1 MRIRWASLV
10 KRTNAAGSI
19 AARLRVVSKCAFTRA
34 RNKKEGI
41 QVNPERPPHILPP
54 AGLSPPFQPVPFT
67 TNEPQSYVFGGRN
80 HPLHSNSQKLLRTKY
95 TENME
100 IQNIKLLES
109 VDTGYSGTNF
119 ERPAMQELL
128 ELVKSYQINC
138 IIVKDFSR
146 FGRNMIQTGYVRP
159 DRTKVE
165 VEKKNEKQRYYSVK
179 IMQESSCL
187 TERRKLIRE
196 HSMTEKQ

>member
-1 MRIRWASLV
+1 M
-10 KRTNAAGSI
+10 
-19 AARLRVVSKCAFTRA
+19 ARKSRKNNISNQNTVSKSNFTINTAFYIRLSVED
-34 RNKKEGI
+34 NKNRGNSIEHQQMLLKNFVA
-41 QVNPERPPHILPP
+41 VNPE
-54 AGLSPPFQPVPFT
+54 FQVIKT
-67 TNEPQSYVFGGRN
+67 YID
-80 HPLHSNSQKLLRTKY
+80 NSKT
-95 TENME
+95 
-100 IQNIKLLES
+100 
-109 VDTGYSGTNF
+109 GTNF
-119 ERPAMQELL
+119 ERPAIQELL
-128 ELVKSYQINC
+128 ELVKSYQVNC

>member
-1 MRIRWASLV
+1 
-10 KRTNAAGSI
+10 
-19 AARLRVVSKCAFTRA
+19 
-34 RNKKEGI
+34 
-41 QVNPERPPHILPP
+41 
-54 AGLSPPFQPVPFT
+54 
-67 TNEPQSYVFGGRN
+67 
-80 HPLHSNSQKLLRTKY
+80 
-95 TENME
+95 ME

-128 ELVKSYQINC
+128 ELVKSYQVNC
-138 IIVKDFSR
+138 IMVKDFSR

>member
-1 MRIRWASLV
+1 MILCDYVIALYIRLSV
-10 KRTNAAGSI
+10 NDKR
-19 AARLRVVSKCAFTRA
+19 V
-34 RNKKEGI
+34 E
-41 QVNPERPPHILPP
+41 
-54 AGLSPPFQPVPFT
+54 
-67 TNEPQSYVFGGRN
+67 
-80 HPLHSNSQKLLRTKY
+80 SNSIEHQRLLLTKY
-95 TENME
+95 AENME
-100 IQNIKLLES
+100 IQNIKILEF
-109 VDTGYSGTNF
+109 VDNGYSGTNF
-119 ERPAMQELL
+119 ERPAIQELL
-128 ELVKSYQINC
+128 ELVKSYQVNC
-138 IIVKDFSR
+138 IMVKDFSR

>member
-1 MRIRWASLV
+1 MTLSNYVIALYIRLSA
-10 KRTNAAGSI
+10 ND
-19 AARLRVVSKCAFTRA
+19 
-34 RNKKEGI
+34 KKVE
-41 QVNPERPPHILPP
+41 
-54 AGLSPPFQPVPFT
+54 
-67 TNEPQSYVFGGRN
+67 
-80 HPLHSNSQKLLRTKY
+80 SNSIEHQKLLLTKY
-95 TENME
+95 AENME
-100 IQNIKLLES
+100 IQNIKLLEF
-109 VDTGYSGTNF
+109 VDNGYSGTNF

-159 DRTKVE
+159 DRTEVE
-165 VEKKNEKQRYYSVK
+165 VEEKNEKQRYYSVK

>member
-1 MRIRWASLV
+1 MIAFYIRLS
-10 KRTNAAGSI
+10 TND
-19 AARLRVVSKCAFTRA
+19 
-34 RNKKEGI
+34 KKI
-41 QVNPERPPHILPP
+41 K
-54 AGLSPPFQPVPFT
+54 
-67 TNEPQSYVFGGRN
+67 
-80 HPLHSNSQKLLRTKY
+80 SNSIENQKLLLTKY
-95 TENME
+95 AENIE
-100 IQNIKLLES
+100 IQNIKILEFI
-109 VDTGYSGTNF
+109 DNGYSGTNF
-119 ERPAMQELL
+119 ERPAVQELL
-128 ELVKSYQINC
+128 ELVKIYQINC

>member
-1 MRIRWASLV
+1 MSDYTIALYIRLSV
-10 KRTNAAGSI
+10 NDKR
-19 AARLRVVSKCAFTRA
+19 V
-34 RNKKEGI
+34 E
-41 QVNPERPPHILPP
+41 
-54 AGLSPPFQPVPFT
+54 
-67 TNEPQSYVFGGRN
+67 
-80 HPLHSNSQKLLRTKY
+80 SNSIEHQKLLLTKY
-95 TENME
+95 AENMKIRNSE
-100 IQNIKLLES
+100 ILEF
-109 VDTGYSGTNF
+109 VDNGYSGTNF

-128 ELVKSYQINC
+128 ELVRAYQINC

-146 FGRNMIQTGYVRP
+146 FGRNLIQTGYVRP

>member
-1 MRIRWASLV
+1 MARKSRKNNISNEITISKSNFTIHTAFYIRLSV
-10 KRTNAAGSI
+10 EDNKNRGNSI
-19 AARLRVVSKCAFTRA
+19 EHQQMLLKNFVA
-34 RNKKEGI
+34 
-41 QVNPERPPHILPP
+41 VNPE
-54 AGLSPPFQPVPFT
+54 FQV
-67 TNEPQSYVFGGRN
+67 
-80 HPLHSNSQKLLRTKY
+80 
-95 TENME
+95 
-100 IQNIKLLES
+100 IKTYI
-109 VDTGYSGTNF
+109 DNGKTGTNF
-119 ERPAMQELL
+119 ERPAIQELL

-196 HSMTEKQ
+196 HSMAGKR